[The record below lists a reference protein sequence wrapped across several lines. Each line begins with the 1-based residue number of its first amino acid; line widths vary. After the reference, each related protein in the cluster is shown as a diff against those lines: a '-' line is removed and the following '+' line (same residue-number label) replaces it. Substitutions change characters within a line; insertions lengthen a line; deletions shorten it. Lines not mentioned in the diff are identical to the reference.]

1 MNTHTNILRLL
12 GLALIAVIAAFDG
25 AVADAS
31 PSHPCHERLNGCF
44 VCEANGG
51 TCSVEICPDGSVDDN
66 CL

>member
-31 PSHPCHERLNGCF
+31 PSHPCHVGLDGCV
-44 VCEANGG
+44 VCKMNGG
-51 TCSVEICPDGSVDDN
+51 TCTAVFCPDGSIDHN
-66 CL
+66 CF